1 MAKEPE
7 AQGGPHSAK
16 REDAVV
22 KGREKGNKGRKKE
35 SWWLR
40 GAGNAAVNPRLGKGP
55 GLWEAGQVRLKWGL
69 AQAEG
74 TPLAGVGSCVP
85 KAGIGLCAA
94 GIRITLK
101 REDRG
106 AGSRPRLVCRD
117 PGSVLPGPQ
126 TVNWTNPRSTLGLRF
141 PIHKMRRFD
150 C

>member
-1 MAKEPE
+1 MAEEPE

-69 AQAEG
+69 AMAEG

-85 KAGIGLCAA
+85 KAGYQNHPKKGGPRCRLQAAA
-94 GIRITLK
+94 G
-101 REDRG
+101 
-106 AGSRPRLVCRD
+106 VQ
-117 PGSVLPGPQ
+117 GPWFSPTWASNCQ
-126 TVNWTNPRSTLGLRF
+126 LDKPS
-141 PIHKMRRFD
+141 
-150 C
+150 